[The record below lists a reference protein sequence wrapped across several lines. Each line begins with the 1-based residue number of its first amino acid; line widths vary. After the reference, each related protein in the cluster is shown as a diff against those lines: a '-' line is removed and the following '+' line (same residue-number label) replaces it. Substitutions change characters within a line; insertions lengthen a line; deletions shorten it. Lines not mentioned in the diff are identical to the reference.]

1 MESKI
6 ALDGFVKHPILGVGF
21 LSTRWNDGFRSL
33 NKQFYPVD
41 VGILGNLFVY
51 GIIGTLV
58 FYIPFYLTWRYNL
71 KIKTKND
78 ALFVASIYL
87 LLFQFAD
94 YFTAASNQKFFGI
107 VAVYF
112 GIVYY
117 YRYRK
122 ENTDETT

>member
-1 MESKI
+1 M
-6 ALDGFVKHPILGVGF
+6 DKH
-21 LSTRWNDGFRSL
+21 
-33 NKQFYPVD
+33 FYPVD

-51 GIIGTLV
+51 GIIGTIV
-58 FYIPFYLTWRYNL
+58 FYIPFYLTWKYRHKL
-71 KIKTKND
+71 KDKND
-78 ALFVASIYL
+78 ALLVSSMYL

-94 YFTAASNQKFFGI
+94 HFTAASNQKFFGV

-122 ENTDETT
+122 DNLEETL

>member
-1 MESKI
+1 
-6 ALDGFVKHPILGVGF
+6 
-21 LSTRWNDGFRSL
+21 
-33 NKQFYPVD
+33 
-41 VGILGNLFVY
+41 
-51 GIIGTLV
+51 
-58 FYIPFYLTWRYNL
+58 L

-78 ALFVASIYL
+78 ALLVASIYL